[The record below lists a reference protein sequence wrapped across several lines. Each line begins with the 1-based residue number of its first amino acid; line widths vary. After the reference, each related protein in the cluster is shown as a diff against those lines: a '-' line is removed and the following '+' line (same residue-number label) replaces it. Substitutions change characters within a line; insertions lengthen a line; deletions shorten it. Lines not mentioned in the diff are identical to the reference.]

1 MKKTV
6 IVTAIGSFSAQN
18 AIFACHK
25 AGMRVVGCDI
35 YPAEWVVN
43 SQDVDVFYK
52 APYATDREQYRNFI
66 KELCKKEQA
75 SVLMPLTDV
84 EIDVIQQWRT
94 ELAEDLK
101 ELGAEVW
108 ISDVPAIA
116 LCRNKEKM
124 EAFLREQG
132 LCQTIPGM
140 RLSELEKKLEQ
151 KPDPGCQL
159 DLPDAF
165 LTEGPASE
173 EWSGAEFTGLRY
185 PLVAKPF
192 DGRSSQGL
200 RILESKE
207 DLEFLL
213 HTCSE
218 EQKQQYLVQPKISG
232 HVITVDVVR
241 NPETNQIFCLPR
253 RELLRTLNGAGT
265 SVCVFRN
272 ELLEQQCRDIAE
284 AVGIRGCVNME
295 FIEADQEKNEY
306 YFLECNPRFAGG
318 VAFSGAAG
326 YDMAEAHIRCFSGEK
341 LDEMSV
347 TGEQYIARRYTE
359 YSMNSQGRAA
369 GAELTDSQSKTAG
382 AVLTNS
388 QSNADSAGQ
397 IDGPRN
403 AETMRQVKGENDR

>member
-18 AIFACHK
+18 VISACHA

-43 SQDVDVFYK
+43 SRDVDVFYK
-52 APYATDREQYRNFI
+52 APYATDREAYRNFL

-75 SVLMPLTDV
+75 EVLMPLTDV
-84 EIDVIQQWRT
+84 EIDVIQAWRT
-94 ELAEDLK
+94 GMPEDFQT
-101 ELGAEVW
+101 LGAKVW
-108 ISDVPAIA
+108 ISDVSAIA

-124 EAFLREQG
+124 EAFLRERG
-132 LCQTIPGM
+132 LCRTIPGV
-140 RLSELEKKLEQ
+140 RLSELE
-151 KPDPGCQL
+151 
-159 DLPDAF
+159 
-165 LTEGPASE
+165 PA
-173 EWSGAEFTGLRY
+173 GLRY

-200 RILESKE
+200 RILESE
-207 DLEFLL
+207 ADLEFLL

-232 HVITVDVVR
+232 PVITVDVVR
-241 NPETNQIFCLPR
+241 NPESGQTFCLPR

-295 FIEADQEKNEY
+295 FIEADPEKNEY

-326 YDMAEAHIRCFSGEK
+326 YDMAEAHIRCFAGEA
-341 LDEMSV
+341 LEEMSV
-347 TGEQYIARRYTE
+347 TGEQYIARRYAE
-359 YSMNSQGRAA
+359 YHMKEKNR
-369 GAELTDSQSKTAG
+369 
-382 AVLTNS
+382 
-388 QSNADSAGQ
+388 
-397 IDGPRN
+397 
-403 AETMRQVKGENDR
+403 

>member
-1 MKKTV
+1 MKKIV

-18 AIFACHK
+18 VIAACHGE
-25 AGMRVVGCDI
+25 GMRVVGCDI

-52 APYATDREQYRNFI
+52 APYATDREQYRNFL

-75 SVLMPLTDV
+75 GMLMPLTDV

-94 ELAEDLK
+94 ELAEDFK

-108 ISDVPAIA
+108 ISDVSAIA

-124 EAFLREQG
+124 EAFLRERG
-132 LCQTIPGM
+132 LCRTIPGV
-140 RLSELEKKLEQ
+140 RLSELEKKLAQ
-151 KPDPGCQL
+151 GC
-159 DLPDAF
+159 LPDAF
-165 LTEGPASE
+165 RAECQASE
-173 EWSGAEFTGLRY
+173 GKFADLRY

-200 RILESKE
+200 RILESE
-207 DLEFLL
+207 ADLGFLL
-213 HTCSE
+213 HSCSE
-218 EQKQQYLVQPKISG
+218 EQRQQYLVQPKISG
-232 HVITVDVVR
+232 PVITVDVVR
-241 NPETNQIFCLPR
+241 NPESGQIFCLPR

-295 FIEADQEKNEY
+295 FIEADREKNEY

-326 YDMAEAHIRCFSGEK
+326 YDMAEAHIRCFTGEK
-341 LDEMSV
+341 LNEMSV
-347 TGEQYIARRYTE
+347 TGEQYIARRYAE
-359 YSMNSQGRAA
+359 YHM
-369 GAELTDSQSKTAG
+369 K
-382 AVLTNS
+382 
-388 QSNADSAGQ
+388 
-397 IDGPRN
+397 
-403 AETMRQVKGENDR
+403 ENNL